1 MVSPEGNA
9 FSWARIRSDTVASR
23 RALHDADRRDIQMT
37 FSDKTI
43 EVRQMKQP
51 PDWERIRHLYKIG
64 IIAAILVLAGDML
77 LGWQDRIPY
86 FKMYVR

>member
-1 MVSPEGNA
+1 
-9 FSWARIRSDTVASR
+9 
-23 RALHDADRRDIQMT
+23 MT

-43 EVRQMKQP
+43 EVRQMNKP

>member
-1 MVSPEGNA
+1 
-9 FSWARIRSDTVASR
+9 
-23 RALHDADRRDIQMT
+23 MT

-43 EVRQMKQP
+43 EVRQMKKP
-51 PDWERIRHLYKIG
+51 PDCERIRHLYKIG

>member
-1 MVSPEGNA
+1 
-9 FSWARIRSDTVASR
+9 
-23 RALHDADRRDIQMT
+23 MT

-43 EVRQMKQP
+43 EVRQMKKP

-64 IIAAILVLAGDML
+64 IIAVILVLAGDML